1 MSITEGKIHAGRWA
15 VRAVAAGILA
25 VMLTACVG
33 GGNENGVGGGAG
45 SDGPV
50 TIKLWRTFD
59 SSEVFQPI
67 IEDFEEDNTN
77 ITIEYTELPI
87 EEYELVVSEALAAGE
102 GPDIW
107 SVRNDWL
114 PRHQAK
120 LIPMPEGLLKS
131 SDAETKTDE
140 ELLQALF
147 VPTVASDVLFDGRV
161 YGLPYYVDSLVIW
174 RNDAVFQSR
183 IQEFEKADRD
193 KDADFLRE
201 KFTTW
206 DELERAVQLLTE
218 RSGEAIT
225 VAGIAAGTSNN
236 VERAEDAVYAMMLQ
250 NGTQMVSPERTSATF
265 HLGVKDQVGQTTFL
279 GTQALE
285 RYTAFA
291 DPAKPQYAWNATM
304 PPDVQAFIDG
314 KVAMIF
320 GYQYYGLRFKQLAPT
335 LKATAMSL
343 PQVRDSAEPVD
354 YPQYWVET
362 VTKNAKNPEL
372 AWRIVKNLVVDR
384 GSSYRTATGRPSPN
398 KVEEPPTVL
407 ERTDQGS
414 PFSFQQETAQSW
426 YKGKRP
432 DKTDAIFRDLI
443 QRVGTRSQSSQNAIE
458 EAAQRITELLQAQA
472 Q

>member
-1 MSITEGKIHAGRWA
+1 MRRGFGRWIA
-15 VRAVAAGILA
+15 RIAGFAILSL
-25 VMLTACVG
+25 VLTACVG
-33 GGNENGVGGGAG
+33 GGNDNQLGGGDG
-45 SDGPV
+45 TDGPV
-50 TIKLWRTFD
+50 TVKMWRTFD

-67 IEDFEEDNTN
+67 IDDFEQDNPN
-77 ITIEYTELPI
+77 ITIEYKELPI
-87 EEYELVVSEALAAGE
+87 DEYELVVAEALAAGE

-107 SVRNDWL
+107 SIRNDWL

-120 LIPMPEGLLKS
+120 LIPMPEGLLKNS
-131 SDAETKTDE
+131 ADETKSDQ
-140 ELLQALF
+140 ELLQAMF
-147 VPTVASDVLFDGRV
+147 VPTVTADVALDGRV
-161 YGLPYYVDSLVIW
+161 YGLPYYVDTLVLW

-183 IQEFEKADRD
+183 IQELERADRD
-193 KDADFLRE
+193 ADADFLRE

-206 DELERAVQLLTE
+206 DQLEKAVQLLTE
-218 RSGEAIT
+218 RSGDTID

-265 HLGVKDQVGQTTFL
+265 HLGVKDQVNQTTFL

-285 RYTAFA
+285 RYAAFA
-291 DPAKPQYAWNATM
+291 DPAKTQYAWNASM
-304 PPDVQAFIDG
+304 PNDVQAFIEG

-320 GYQYYGLRFKQLAPT
+320 GYQYYGLRFTQLAPT
-335 LKATAMSL
+335 LKATAMAL

-384 GSSYRTATGRPSPN
+384 GGSYRTTTGRPGPN

-407 ERTDQGS
+407 ERDDTGS

-432 DKTDAIFRDLI
+432 DKVDTIFRDLI
-443 QRVGTRSQSSQNAIE
+443 ERVGTRAQSPQNAIE
-458 EAAQRITELLQAQA
+458 EAAKRVTELLQSQA